1 MSIMVAMLVLIIA
14 FFYGKSNKKIVPIY
28 LSGENTGDNRTF
40 RNSLK
45 QPQAAEMRNW
55 YMNGYFAEKRMNRV
69 GIISTV
75 IVLAIVAAWIGVMAV
90 ATMIQML

>member
-1 MSIMVAMLVLIIA
+1 
-14 FFYGKSNKKIVPIY
+14 
-28 LSGENTGDNRTF
+28 
-40 RNSLK
+40 
-45 QPQAAEMRNW
+45 MRNW